1 MRILVRRIGA
11 LGDVVLATPIVRRLR
26 RENPDAEIAVQTA
39 YPDVFRNSPHRLAVF
54 GPGPLPYPWTAEGGL
69 DRTIDLDLAYESW
82 PTQHV
87 VRAYMW
93 KAFADPRDIG
103 QYDEGDLRQELAY
116 GSGDALRPLVPFP
129 AARRVVAVHA
139 AQAGWRSRTLPEATW
154 LAVVAGLRARGCFPL
169 MVGTMRDALPGA
181 RAASFH
187 SGDVLAQAAMIAR
200 CACFVGP
207 DSGLLHVAGA
217 TDVPIVGVYTSVDAA
232 YRRPLRGNPDAGP
245 SWQGTFIA
253 VRPQGLGCLGCQA
266 RRAPPA
272 TTEECERGDYAC
284 AAAVRAEDI
293 VDAAMRLIGR

>member
-26 RENPDAEIAVQTA
+26 RENPDADLAVQTA
-39 YPDVFRNSPHRLAVF
+39 YPDVFRGSPHRLAVF
-54 GPGPLPYPWTAEGGL
+54 PPGPLPYPWTAEGGL
-69 DRTIDLDLAYESW
+69 DRTVELDLAYESW

-87 VRAYMW
+87 VRAYMR
-93 KAFADPRDIG
+93 KAFADPRDTG
-103 QYDEGDLRQELAY
+103 EYDAGELRQEMAF
-116 GSGDALRPLVPFP
+116 GSPAPFP
-129 AARRVVAVHA
+129 RERRVVAVHA

-217 TDVPIVGVYTSVDAA
+217 TDAPIVGVYTSVWAA
-232 YRRPLRGNPDAGP
+232 YRMPLRSAGRLACVSP
-245 SWQGTFIA
+245 
-253 VRPQGLGCLGCQA
+253 RGLSCLGCQA
-266 RRAPPA
+266 RQPAPA
-272 TTEECERGDYAC
+272 TTEHCERGDFAC

-293 VDAAMRLIGR
+293 VEAAMRLIEGTSRA